1 MLENAGGLTEHIYPI
16 TAFCIDKPTY
26 LEASSKLGKIWG
38 NLMGKHYP
46 AMSMIFVYD
55 LLDYPAIIELKATA
69 VIPQRSK

>member
-1 MLENAGGLTEHIYPI
+1 MLENAGGLTEYIYPL
-16 TAFCIDKPTY
+16 TAFYIDKPSY

-55 LLDYPAIIELKATA
+55 LLDYPAKIELEATA
-69 VIPQRSK
+69 VILN